1 MKEIF
6 ETPVCEIV
14 NFVREDV
21 VCASTTI
28 DSQQGQGGKTT
39 PDVPLP

>member
-6 ETPVCEIV
+6 EAPVCEIV
-14 NFVREDV
+14 DFVREDV
-21 VCASTTI
+21 VCASITI
-28 DSQQGQGGKTT
+28 DTPQGQGGKIT